1 MEKTDCLAD
10 NMWIGGAR
18 NPSGRN
24 AMKSATSVVFWDHVN
39 PRAITCIHE
48 TISRS
53 SALAEKKMLMAM
65 LSQKMYMEQEF
76 GAAAAAEKAKPT
88 TVKRTGKTETIAGYK
103 CEHIMVTDMG
113 GMMRKRPWARSIH
126 RQEGSPMIRSII
138 RATVVLACVSTVAHA
153 QFGGLIKK
161 AREKVEAKAEN
172 KAENAIPVKPLE
184 GDPLTESTL
193 VAVLKGLSLEAES
206 KDKTKQLWTA
216 IEAKAKEVNEAERAA
231 GDEPDKWHKASRD
244 IESCASRSISE
255 SEKIHEK
262 EMPQKVMALNNGKDN
277 TAVIAKL
284 NAVGKRMA
292 DAQAKGDTPAFQKA
306 FADYGKMLGFDP
318 AKDSAVAYAKC
329 GKLPAK
335 PASMVKL
342 DQLKAEVDQLT
353 EQRRAEEA
361 EIGGRAAK
369 ASGIPA
375 DKYALAR
382 ERLLTWN
389 SEGKGKSGR
398 RSLTKEEN
406 DLFLAHASDIRKVE
420 SVLQ

>member
-1 MEKTDCLAD
+1 
-10 NMWIGGAR
+10 
-18 NPSGRN
+18 
-24 AMKSATSVVFWDHVN
+24 
-39 PRAITCIHE
+39 
-48 TISRS
+48 
-53 SALAEKKMLMAM
+53 
-65 LSQKMYMEQEF
+65 
-76 GAAAAAEKAKPT
+76 
-88 TVKRTGKTETIAGYK
+88 
-103 CEHIMVTDMG
+103 
-113 GMMRKRPWARSIH
+113 
-126 RQEGSPMIRSII
+126 MIRSIS
-138 RATVVLACVSTVAHA
+138 RAVVVLTCVSTVAHA
-153 QFGGLIKK
+153 QFGRLIKK
-161 AREKVEAKAEN
+161 AADKVEN
-172 KAENAIPVKPLE
+172 KAESKAMEKPLL

-206 KDKTKQLWTA
+206 KDKTKQLYTA

-262 EMPQKVMALNNGKDN
+262 EMPQKVMALNSGKDN
-277 TAVIAKL
+277 AAVIAKL

-342 DQLKAEVDQLT
+342 EQLKAEVDQLA

-361 EIGGRAAK
+361 EIGGRAAT

-375 DKYALAR
+375 DKYSLAR
-382 ERLLTWN
+382 ERLLTWY
-389 SEGKGKSGR
+389 SEGRGKSGR
-398 RSLTKEEN
+398 GSVTKEE
-406 DLFLAHASDIRKVE
+406 DELFQAHASDIRKVQ
-420 SVLQ
+420 SVLR